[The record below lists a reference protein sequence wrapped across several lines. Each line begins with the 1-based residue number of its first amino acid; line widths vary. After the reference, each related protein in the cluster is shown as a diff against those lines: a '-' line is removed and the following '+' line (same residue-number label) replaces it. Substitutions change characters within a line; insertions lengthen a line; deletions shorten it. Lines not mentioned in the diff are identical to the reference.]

1 MLSAPLRDRFG
12 MTYHLDYYT
21 AEELSRVV
29 TRSAGILG
37 VVLDELGA
45 NEIARRSRGTPR
57 IANRLL
63 RRVRDY
69 AEINAD
75 GTITGD
81 LATQALHLEGV
92 DELGLDRLDRLY
104 LTTLADQYSG
114 GPAGLNAIAATINED
129 SQTLEDVVEPFLL
142 KIGLI
147 IRTSAGRRTTQ
158 SGMTHAGLPTLLD
171 PEGPQQASLL

>member
-1 MLSAPLRDRFG
+1 

-37 VVLDELGA
+37 IETDETA
-45 NEIARRSRGTPR
+45 AAEIARRSRGTPR

-75 GTITGD
+75 GTITGPV
-81 LATQALHLEGV
+81 AEHALELEGV

-104 LTTLADQYSG
+104 LTTLADQYNG

-147 IRTSAGRRTTQ
+147 IRTSAGRRATQ
-158 SGMTHAGLPTLLD
+158 SGMQHAGLPTLLD

>member
-1 MLSAPLRDRFG
+1 
-12 MTYHLDYYT
+12 MTIISSPAVQYRRKNRPRR
-21 AEELSRVV
+21 ELQKIII
-29 TRSAGILG
+29 RSAELLEIT
-37 VVLDELGA
+37 LDEDAA
-45 NEIARRSRGTPR
+45 NQIARRSRGTPR

-75 GTITGD
+75 GAVTGD

-147 IRTSAGRRTTQ
+147 IRTSAGRRVTQ
-158 SGMTHAGLPTLLD
+158 SGMNHAGLPTLLD